1 MPSLIVGR
9 QAIGASSTILS
20 NPWIDQHKANVAAS
34 CRNHVDYD
42 FALPETR
49 ISSVNARCVGYKQI
63 RRPNPE
69 SGVTEMRN
77 ARFCCVSDAFPFVN
91 RSWQLH
97 LVDTAVIVTVQTM
110 ALHSSRDACES
121 FFHAAVDQVYAAASQ
136 EDPPLSDSERHQI
149 YCDAQ
154 SVKKR
159 VRSRMM
165 DDYFESVRSLS
176 RQKFMESRPFHFF
189 LRTVSETL
197 DCLRTYFLPAASGID
212 LHRLFARCKA
222 ACTLLN
228 LWELGKRDDNE
239 TAIPV
244 KTLYSDVVAV
254 IAKIEN
260 GLMEGQFFVR
270 DGRIKL
276 AAYH

>member
-1 MPSLIVGR
+1 MPHLIVGR
-9 QAIGASSTILS
+9 QAIGASSTIRR
-20 NPWIDQHKANVAAS
+20 NQRDGQHKANAAARG
-34 CRNHVDYD
+34 RNHLDYD
-42 FALPETR
+42 LALSETR
-49 ISSVNARCVGYKQI
+49 VSNAKVTRVGYKQI
-63 RRPNPE
+63 QRPNRE
-69 SGVTEMRN
+69 SDVTEMRN

-97 LVDTAVIVTVQTM
+97 LVDTAIIVTVQTM

-121 FFHAAVDQVYAAASQ
+121 FFHAAVDQVYAAASR
-136 EDPPLSDSERHQI
+136 EDPPLSDSDRHQI
-149 YCDAQ
+149 YRAAQ
-154 SVKKR
+154 SVKER
-159 VRSRMM
+159 LRSRML

-197 DCLRTYFLPAASGID
+197 DRLRTYYLPAASGID

-239 TAIPV
+239 TAIPI

-260 GLMEGQFFVR
+260 GLKEGQFFVR

-276 AAYH
+276 AAYN